1 MKRILLAILIASAQ
15 LSVSAAAQ
23 ESDINDAITDLYG
36 QLEAYSANLDTI
48 MSRYESQ
55 RAASWEQM
63 NQGLQQCQQ
72 YSIVL
77 YGKQS
82 GRFFALARAYQD
94 LEDLLEQYQV
104 GGHPFE
110 KWKNNIDTEIDRYGQ
125 LKNLLGDIDTLSAN
139 ASEAQR
145 KCIDLCGDLNRRL
158 NRMQSEIYSDNEKFE
173 SSAARMQEMAEYNAA
188 HFEKIRREVFMERGA
203 SYLFILG
210 HLKPIVGGIVRDF
223 KEGADALATNRTL
236 LRQNIIM
243 VITLAS
249 LLALSYLLAVVLL
262 WRVLP
267 QRVLTDQAK
276 AKKRFIIAA
285 TTITLFV
292 IFGSFAGHT
301 FMTGFSNLSS
311 LDLMI
316 YGFLIVDI
324 FIISAALRFDA
335 KEDRRVMRC
344 YYPILVTALVFI
356 VFRLL
361 LSGNNVIRLA
371 VPPLMLL
378 SFIWQICALTRH
390 GQFNE
395 RFSAITLWLTCV
407 ITGVTCLISL
417 GGRTFLALM
426 LIIFWIVQLTG
437 MEAIKCLHSLFNK
450 KHAGGESRAARL
462 WLNPTVKKLIVPVLG
477 VLSFSVS
484 LRWAASMFSMR
495 SWADSLLHSNIAGA
509 DSTLNITVSGLLGLL
524 SLAFVIIWVLDMVK
538 TALQEIYKENYTTGA
553 IPLIITLGSILVWFL
568 YAVVCIKVLGINS
581 TGLIAA
587 MGGMGVGL
595 GFALKDTINELFCGL
610 TLLMGRVH
618 LHDYIEC
625 DGVRGKIVDMGMR
638 TTTIDT
644 LDGCEIA
651 FPNSQLLAKNFKN
664 LSKSH
669 NWELCTLRVGVGY
682 GTDVERA
689 RQVIL
694 KCLEPIK
701 DKISYREPSVL
712 LGNFGDNSVDLDIKL
727 WLLTKERGARLA
739 DIRERIYKAFEK
751 EGIEIPF
758 PQRDVHI
765 IKD

>member
-1 MKRILLAILIASAQ
+1 MKRIFFAILTAAAL
-15 LSVSAAAQ
+15 LSTSAAAQ
-23 ESDINDAITDLYG
+23 EADMNDAITDLYG

-63 NQGLQQCQQ
+63 NKGLQQCQQ

-94 LEDLLEQYQV
+94 LEDVLEQYQV

-125 LKNLLGDIDTLSAN
+125 LKNLLGDIDTLNTA

-145 KCIDLCGDLNRRL
+145 QCIALCSDLNRRL
-158 NRMQSEIYSDNEKFE
+158 NKMQSEIYSDNEKFE
-173 SSAARMQEMAEYNAA
+173 NSAARMQEMVEYNAA

-210 HLKPIVGGIVRDF
+210 HLKPFVGGIVRDL
-223 KEGADALATNRTL
+223 KEGAESLAANRTL

-243 VITLAS
+243 AITLAS
-249 LLALSYLLAVVLL
+249 LLFLSYLLSMVLL
-262 WRVLP
+262 GRALP
-267 QRVLTDQAK
+267 QKLRTEEFK
-276 AKKRFIIAA
+276 AKKKLITAA
-285 TTITLFV
+285 ATITLFV
-292 IFGSFAGHT
+292 ILGSFAGHT
-301 FMTGFSNLSS
+301 FMTGFSNLAS

-324 FIISAALRFDA
+324 FVISAVLRFDA
-335 KEDRRVMRC
+335 AEARSVMRC
-344 YYPILVTALVFI
+344 YNPILVTALVFI
-356 VFRLL
+356 IFRLL

-378 SFIWQICALTRH
+378 SLIWQISALMHH
-390 GQFNE
+390 GQFSE

-407 ITGVTCLISL
+407 ITGITCLISL

-437 MEAIKCLHSLFNK
+437 MEAIKCIHSLFNK
-450 KHAGGESRAARL
+450 KRAGKESRAARL
-462 WLNPTVKKLIVPVLG
+462 WLNPTVTKLIVPVLS
-477 VLSFSVS
+477 VLSFSIS
-484 LRWAASMFSMR
+484 FRWAASMFSMR
-495 SWADSLLHSNIAGA
+495 SWAESLLHSNMAGA
-509 DSTLNITVSGLLGLL
+509 ESTLNITVSGLLVLL
-524 SLAFVIIWVLDMVK
+524 SLAFVIIWALYMVK

-553 IPLIITLGSILVWFL
+553 IPLILTLGSILVWFL

-625 DGVRGKIVDMGMR
+625 DGVRGKIVDVGMR

-644 LDGCEIA
+644 LDGCVIA

-689 RQVIL
+689 RTVIL
-694 KCLEPIK
+694 ECLEPVK
-701 DKISYREPSVL
+701 EKISYKEPMVL
-712 LGNFGDNSVDLDIKL
+712 LGNFGDNSVDLDLKL
-727 WLLTKERGARLA
+727 WMLTKDRVALLA

-758 PQRDVHI
+758 PQRDIHI
-765 IKD
+765 IS